1 MGVELRH
8 RQRGFH
14 KFAGTSQVAAGELSI
29 INYELS
35 EGDHIVGFPSGGPNN
50 YGCLTKKGEQECKVR
65 GISLNSEGSKQLNF
79 PVLCQNVLDDVLKLL
94 ETGARQTIVVK
105 PYQTI
110 RNSRAYSIE
119 TVPKTKKYQLVFRK
133 QVLDPETFM
142 TFPYGYR
149 AALNSRDMDNANL
162 LMELYIVFTLIFS
175 CCKSF
180 SLFFLHKTCLTVKT
194 ACSCHCACM
203 MYYFGIGDSNTT
215 NMGSGTF
222 RDQYVGHFP

>member
-1 MGVELRH
+1 
-8 RQRGFH
+8 
-14 KFAGTSQVAAGELSI
+14 
-29 INYELS
+29 
-35 EGDHIVGFPSGGPNN
+35 
-50 YGCLTKKGEQECKVR
+50 
-65 GISLNSEGSKQLNF
+65 LNF

-180 SLFFLHKTCLTVKT
+180 SLFFLNKTCLTVKT
-194 ACSCHCACM
+194 ACLCHCACM